1 MQILALLK
9 TFIYLIASSLFLPVL
24 AILSCL
30 FVWMVIHAG
39 GFFRQW
45 LGRRRLAKTDCL
57 PQKIMAGEA
66 ESCLPPRVSRA
77 ARAIAKDPEPV
88 RVTNLLRDTEHGM
101 WKSLDPLKII
111 IRVGPGLGLI
121 GTLIP
126 MGTGL
131 ASLGQGDLSQLSRD
145 LVVAFTTTV
154 VGMALGLAA
163 YCLFTV
169 QRRWVEQD
177 VKNIQLAAELLASGA
192 AAEANAAN
200 PAKAAN
206 AGKAPKAGTGERRPG
221 KPENANAIS

>member
-1 MQILALLK
+1 MQILAFLK

-24 AILSCL
+24 VILSGL
-30 FVWMVIHAG
+30 FVWMIVHAG
-39 GFFRQW
+39 GFFRSW
-45 LGRRRLAKTDCL
+45 LVRRRLAKTDRLPEKIVSDGADACL
-57 PQKIMAGEA
+57 PN
-66 ESCLPPRVSRA
+66 RVCRT
-77 ARAIAKDPEPV
+77 ARAIARDPDPV
-88 RVTNLLRDTEHGM
+88 RVTNLLRDVEQGM

-131 ASLGQGDLSQLSRD
+131 ASLGQGDLTQLSRD

-163 YCLFTV
+163 YCMFTV

-177 VKNIQLAAELLASGA
+177 VKNIQLAAELLAG
-192 AAEANAAN
+192 E
-200 PAKAAN
+200 
-206 AGKAPKAGTGERRPG
+206 GTSEQ
-221 KPENANAIS
+221 KDEIS